1 MHKLNVGAVVLFCNR
16 PATPPYLATKA
27 AVTLR
32 PERVEVQVQVLLS
45 SIGYDRSAAIEF
57 VKDRIKTV
65 RATIQSAKK
74 PIIRTAKFL
83 REEGAVL
90 ETEFEKNLGYQPITT
105 DYEIWLENKVEME
118 KATAAICA
126 KYS

>member
-1 MHKLNVGAVVLFCNR
+1 MHKLNVGAVFLFCNR

-65 RATIQSAKK
+65 RATQSAKK
-74 PIIRTAKFL
+74 PIIRTAEFL
-83 REEGAVL
+83 REEGAIL

-118 KATAAICA
+118 KATAAIRA